1 MNGTNDRIDWSMFIG
16 MVHHLPEGEY
26 VCPNGAVTYQPRATP
41 WESYGTNRASPERA
55 KQGHYPCYVPPL
67 QGFDYQDAF
76 DSQGVALG
84 WPVAA
89 PSGQMIDNR
98 KTRIDNF
105 RLLHFRLLLSLLL
118 LFVLT
123 PRTRSQ
129 DGFDHAFQTASDRV
143 VKLYG
148 LGAGAQV
155 GYGSGV
161 LISRDGL
168 VLTVF
173 SLLVDARTVR
183 VVTANGA
190 RFEADVLHRDA
201 ARQLALLKLR
211 KPRPPDTPVPV
222 TTPAGGIGSDAEPVG
237 PFPYFDLGIPE
248 SGDAAEAATAPV
260 CATNLALGDW
270 VVAAGNPFKVA
281 DGAEPASIAH
291 GVYSTR
297 TRLDA
302 RRRVRDFPYTGDVL
316 VIDAIT
322 SNPGGD
328 GGAVVNLDGEFVG
341 LIGRAVVSNF
351 THTHFN
357 YALPCDVLREF
368 LGDALGTEA
377 PTHSE
382 DSIATKNLDTGIK
395 ISRAGYKKVLPFVE
409 RVRKNSPADRAG
421 VRADDLIMSVNG
433 KAVADVDAYDERLKG
448 IPPAAPI
455 ELVIRRDRKILT
467 VRMEAE
473 KE

>member
-1 MNGTNDRIDWSMFIG
+1 MIQALTFRTILGATVPALIAILVPTNPAG
-16 MVHHLPEGEY
+16 AQEGF
-26 VCPNGAVTYQPRATP
+26 A
-41 WESYGTNRASPERA
+41 
-55 KQGHYPCYVPPL
+55 
-67 QGFDYQDAF
+67 
-76 DSQGVALG
+76 
-84 WPVAA
+84 
-89 PSGQMIDNR
+89 
-98 KTRIDNF
+98 
-105 RLLHFRLLLSLLL
+105 
-118 LFVLT
+118 
-123 PRTRSQ
+123 
-129 DGFDHAFQTASDRV
+129 HAFQTASTRV

-161 LISRDGL
+161 LISSDGL

-183 VVTANGA
+183 VVTPDGS
-190 RFEADVLHRDA
+190 RYEADVLHRDA
-201 ARQLALLKLR
+201 LRQLALLKLR
-211 KPRPPDTPVPV
+211 KPRPADAPEPV

-237 PFPYFDLGIPE
+237 PFAYFDLGVGT
-248 SGDAAEAATAPV
+248 SAAPNPAAPP
-260 CATNLALGDW
+260 CATNLSPGDW

-316 VIDAIT
+316 VFDAIT

-328 GGAVVNLDGEFVG
+328 GGAVVNLDGQFVG

-357 YALPCDVLREF
+357 YAMPCDVIREF
-368 LGDALGTEA
+368 LNEALGTGA
-377 PTHSE
+377 PSA
-382 DSIATKNLDTGIK
+382 DNSAAAVFDTGIK

-421 VRADDLIMSVNG
+421 VRADDLIMSVAG
-433 KAVADVDAYDERLKG
+433 KAVADVDDYDNRIKSL
-448 IPPAAPI
+448 PPTAAI

-467 VRMEAE
+467 VRLEPE
-473 KE
+473 KP

>member
-1 MNGTNDRIDWSMFIG
+1 LIW
-16 MVHHLPEGEY
+16 V
-26 VCPNGAVTYQPRATP
+26 
-41 WESYGTNRASPERA
+41 
-55 KQGHYPCYVPPL
+55 
-67 QGFDYQDAF
+67 
-76 DSQGVALG
+76 
-84 WPVAA
+84 PVA
-89 PSGQMIDNR
+89 Q
-98 KTRIDNF
+98 
-105 RLLHFRLLLSLLL
+105 
-118 LFVLT
+118 
-123 PRTRSQ
+123 SQ
-129 DGFDHAFQTASDRV
+129 DGFALAFRTASDRV

-183 VVTANGA
+183 VVTADGA
-190 RFEADVLHRDA
+190 RYEADVLHRDA
-201 ARQLALLKLR
+201 ARQLALIKLR
-211 KPRPPDTPVPV
+211 KPRPPDTPEAVA
-222 TTPAGGIGSDAEPVG
+222 TPAGGIGSDAEPVG
-237 PFPYFDLGIPE
+237 PFPYFDLGIPQ
-248 SGDAAEAATAPV
+248 SAIAAETAPV
-260 CATNLALGDW
+260 CAKELALGDW
-270 VVAAGNPFKVA
+270 VIAAGNPFKVA

-328 GGAVVNLDGEFVG
+328 GGAVVNLEGQFVG
-341 LIGRAVVSNF
+341 LIGRTVVSNF

-368 LGDALGTEA
+368 LSDALGTDA
-377 PTHSE
+377 PASSE
-382 DSIATKNLDTGIK
+382 STAAATARDTGIK
-395 ISRAGYKKVLPFVE
+395 VARAGYKKVLPFVE

-433 KAVADVDAYDERLKG
+433 KAVADVEAYDERIKG
-448 IPPAAPI
+448 IPTAAPI

-467 VRMEAE
+467 VRVEGE
-473 KE
+473 K